1 MCALTGSLNKN
12 KIKEL
17 YALNAYRGEL
27 SYSLASFRP
36 KKERIDFQVLL
47 QDQGKMPANLIDDL
61 PAIEGDYFVCHS
73 QAPTTDSK
81 NIHPAV
87 YGDAMLWHNGIIKQ
101 KNILAGTWDTAWL
114 LENIIDYG
122 WSALSRVDGTFACV
136 LYWGGSI
143 FIFRNEISPLF
154 VDENL
159 NFSSTK
165 FDGSNSLP
173 PNKVWMLNLQT
184 GYLDTVAY
192 FDTFENPYY
201 IPGNYETNQHI

>member
-1 MCALTGSLNKN
+1 MCAITGSLYKN
-12 KIKEL
+12 KLKEL

-36 KKERIDFQVLL
+36 TKDKVVFQTLF
-47 QDQGKMPANLIDDL
+47 QESGKMPDALIESL
-61 PAIEGDYFVCHS
+61 PTTEGDFMIAHS

-81 NIHPAV
+81 NVHPAV

-101 KNILAGTWDTAWL
+101 KNIVAGTWDTEWL

-136 LYWGGSI
+136 LYWGGNLY
-143 FIFRNEISPLF
+143 IFRNEISPLF
-154 VDENL
+154 VDLHFNI
-159 NFSSTK
+159 SSTR
-165 FDGSNSLP
+165 FDGSTSLT
-173 PNKVWMLNLQT
+173 PNKVWKINFET
-184 GYLDTVAY
+184 GYLDAVAY

-201 IPGNYETNQHI
+201 IPEL